1 MIINAPSTPSAAAS
15 EGVANPVIID
25 PSTTNISKIGG
36 TKEVKNSDFLI
47 IFSDSRVCFSM
58 LTLLR
63 YIM

>member
-36 TKEVKNSDFLI
+36 KKEVKNSDFSI
-47 IFSDSRVCFSM
+47 VFSDLSPRFSM
-58 LTLLR
+58 STLLR

>member
-25 PSTTNISKIGG
+25 PNTTNISEIGG

-47 IFSDSRVCFSM
+47 IFSVLNVCFSI